1 MPHLFR
7 AAGLLV
13 ILIAGGEGLAGLF
26 AGGPAGLA
34 KQVPALTADKQDVV
48 FWVFLSFLLALL
60 LLSGVLFWACTAAR
74 QAVRP
79 SRWLPAAL
87 AFQLLLGAFYTD
99 LLFVVACEAGYL
111 LAGRGPVWMYGQ
123 ALFFL
128 VFVLFTGAATSTRA
142 VLELVQIFGWQMFA
156 YAAGNLAGREL
167 QARRSLAFAHAE
179 LQATQQVLTDST
191 RINERLHI
199 ARELHDTIGHHLAA
213 LSLKLQLAAH
223 HVAGE
228 AAKPVEDA
236 RMIARLLLS
245 DVRATVSTMREE
257 SAVDLPRALETLCAG
272 IERPAVHFRCE
283 SPIAIRDAGQA
294 QTLLRC
300 AQEAITNAMRHAAA
314 STMELRFRS
323 DEKGMELEMKDDG
336 KGAKRVEPGNGLR
349 GMRERLEAAGGSLS
363 IESAPGKGMRL
374 LASIPRRGDEE

>member
-1 MPHLFR
+1 MPYLFR

-13 ILIAGGEGLAGLF
+13 ILISGSVGLAGFL

-34 KQVPALTADKQDVV
+34 KQVPALTADKQNVA
-48 FWVFLSFLLALL
+48 FWALLSFLAALL
-60 LLSGVLFWACTAAR
+60 VLSGALFWACTAVR
-74 QAVRP
+74 QSVTP

-87 AFQLLLGAFYTD
+87 VFQLLLGAFYTD

-123 ALFFL
+123 AAFFL
-128 VFVLFTGAATSTRA
+128 VFVMLTRAATSAQA

-156 YAAGNLAGREL
+156 YAAGHLAGREL

-179 LQATQQVLTDST
+179 LLATQQVLTDST
-191 RINERLHI
+191 RLNERLHI
-199 ARELHDTIGHHLAA
+199 ARELHDTLGHHLAA

-223 HVAGE
+223 HVSGE
-228 AAKPVEDA
+228 AVKPVEDA

-257 SAVDLPRALETLCAG
+257 STVDLPRALEALCAG
-272 IERPAVHFRCE
+272 VERPAVRLHCD
-283 SPIAIRDAGQA
+283 SPISVRDAGQA
-294 QTLLRC
+294 QALLRC

-314 STMELRFRS
+314 STLELRFRS
-323 DEKGMELEMKDDG
+323 DERGVELEMKDDG
-336 KGAKRVEPGNGLR
+336 KGAARVRIGNGLR
-349 GMRERLEAAGGSLS
+349 GMRERLETLGGTLAM
-363 IESAPGKGMRL
+363 ETAPGKGMRL
-374 LASIPRRGDEE
+374 VAFLPRRGEEE